1 MQVCY
6 FGDSVIDPSGI
17 FLLNTIPTGAVT
29 IVAHYCDK
37 LTYKYVETN
46 TFSRSSNGRM
56 TKSNED
62 LETTNSQGHPFSDHQ
77 NELLKIPLNA
87 VRTSMFSFLPFGII
101 IILRFLLINY
111 SDFVRT
117 QLFVTL
123 ICAMQGLRIVLI
135 LALLLKANQINQA
148 EISQAEKRAKQQE
161 WEKYHSFKAK
171 KAREEASK
179 NINEPQPGPSSGS
192 LPASKQKLKS
202 STKKPILDPRLLEQI
217 MEEDETSF

>member
-1 MQVCY
+1 
-6 FGDSVIDPSGI
+6 
-17 FLLNTIPTGAVT
+17 
-29 IVAHYCDK
+29 
-37 LTYKYVETN
+37 
-46 TFSRSSNGRM
+46 M
-56 TKSNED
+56 TKPNED
-62 LETTNSQGHPFSDHQ
+62 QENINTQNHPLSDHQ

-87 VRTSMFSFLPFGII
+87 VRTSMFSILPFGIM

-123 ICAMQGLRIVLI
+123 ICAMQGLRIILI

-161 WEKYHSFKAK
+161 WELYHSFKAK

-179 NINEPQPGPSSGS
+179 NINEAQPGPPSGS
-192 LPASKQKLKS
+192 LSAPEPKAEF
-202 STKKPILDPRLLEQI
+202 STKKPILEPRLLEQL